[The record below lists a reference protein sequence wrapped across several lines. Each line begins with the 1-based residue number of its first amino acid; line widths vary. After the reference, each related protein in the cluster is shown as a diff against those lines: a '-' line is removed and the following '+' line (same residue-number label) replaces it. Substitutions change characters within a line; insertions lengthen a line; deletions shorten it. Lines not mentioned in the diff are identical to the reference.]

1 MKPVNPIEPQ
11 AMEKVE
17 QNKKYLKEIQK
28 LIEDDFYGKVVLS
41 MEKGRIVFL
50 RKEQTIK
57 L

>member
-1 MKPVNPIEPQ
+1 MNPIETQ
-11 AMEKVE
+11 TMEKVE

-28 LIEDDFYGKVVLS
+28 LIEDDFYGKIVIS